1 MKKTPSK
8 VEYFSKIIITFTTNL
23 PEVDTFIVEDLDT
36 VSPVVWNENLLAI
49 IYNYTIGELQMLGT
63 TKLVEN
69 IAGLIENDDPHNLA
83 FNYNDAAFVVN
94 GNSSGVLQNIGAKF
108 THKLAILVV
117 NLDLKNKQKKICE
130 MTIVN
135 AMQILIWRENRARDR
150 KCYWK
155 VSKYFSFS
163 FRIYAP
169 NLRTK

>member
-1 MKKTPSK
+1 MKKKPPSK

-49 IYNYTIGELQMLGT
+49 IDNYAIGELQMLGT

-69 IAGLIENDDPHNLA
+69 IAGLIENDDSHNLA
-83 FNYNDAAFVVN
+83 FHYNDSAFVVN

-117 NLDLKNKQKKICE
+117 NLDLK
-130 MTIVN
+130 VN
-135 AMQILIWRENRARDR
+135 R
-150 KCYWK
+150 KNM
-155 VSKYFSFS
+155 
-163 FRIYAP
+163 R
-169 NLRTK
+169 ND